1 MMPYDYDGD
10 GLLDVVMVGND
21 YGMELLQGRADA
33 FNGLILKNM
42 GNNQFKA
49 IELNE
54 SGFYVPNDAR
64 ALSKIHLANNKEL
77 ILATQNHGAL
87 KVFAPKSSG
96 GKVIYPQKNEVKAQI
111 TLKNGQKRL
120 QEFYWGHSFLSQY
133 PLSILMDGS
142 VQSVDF
148 LDKKNS
154 VLRKVNGQE
163 VQ

>member
-1 MMPYDYDGD
+1 MMSYDYDGD
-10 GLLDVVMVGND
+10 GLLDVIMVGND

-33 FNGLILKNM
+33 FNGLILKNL
-42 GNNQFKA
+42 GGNQFKA

-64 ALSKIHLANNKEL
+64 ALSKITLANKKEL
-77 ILATQNHGAL
+77 ILATQNRGEL
-87 KVFAPKSSG
+87 KAFLPKSSN
-96 GKVIYPQKNEVKAQI
+96 KVIYPQKNEVKAQI

-120 QEFYWGHSFLSQY
+120 EEFYWGHSFLSQY
-133 PLSILMDGS
+133 PLSISLNSS

-148 LDKKNS
+148 LDKKNN
-154 VLRKVNGQE
+154 VLRKVNNQE